1 MTGTAAGAL
10 RASGGKIRFFATP
23 HPMLHPHSLYHDHLK
38 PAELAFLEQARA
50 FVAREIAPHA
60 AAWEEKE
67 ELPRELFTKAGRAGL
82 MGMLAPKSVG
92 GQELSM
98 LCFCLVIEEVA
109 RHCGAFAMNLAAHNA
124 LCVGHPL
131 GFAGEELKR
140 KIFPSVL
147 NGDWMVAW
155 ALTEPNAGSDTGGV
169 ETTAT
174 PLPDGTWELNGHKL
188 YITMGLHSDRMVVMA
203 VTGKDEKGKK
213 EFSAF
218 WIETKDITP
227 VRKVKTSGVRAS
239 NTSEFY
245 LKKVRGELIGERG
258 RGQHAALA
266 CLDGGRLGIAA
277 MSIGLGRAA
286 VDIAKQRMLTRRQ
299 FGKAIAE
306 FQALQ
311 FKLADCEVE
320 LRAAEALLLQ
330 PCVMHARG
338 QRFSLEASVAK
349 LYASEAA
356 SRAANSALQ
365 ICGGWGYTRDTGVE
379 RMWRDARLCEI
390 GEGSSEVQRLIISR
404 ALLKAAAEQS
414 GVTAR

>member
-1 MTGTAAGAL
+1 
-10 RASGGKIRFFATP
+10 
-23 HPMLHPHSLYHDHLK
+23 MLHPHSLYHDHLK
-38 PAELAFLEQARA
+38 PAELDFLQKVAAFCAA
-50 FVAREIAPHA
+50 EIAPHA

-82 MGMLAPKSVG
+82 MGVLAPASVG
-92 GQELSM
+92 GQGLSM
-98 LCFCLVIEEVA
+98 LCFCLVIEEIA
-109 RHCGAFAMNLAAHNA
+109 RHCGAFAMNMAAHNA

-131 GFAGEELKR
+131 GHASEELKK

-174 PLPDGTWELNGHKL
+174 LRPDGTWELNGHKT
-188 YITMGLHSDRMVVMA
+188 YITMGLHSDHMIVMA
-203 VTGKDEKGKK
+203 VTGRDEKGKK

-218 WIETKDITP
+218 WISTKDITP
-227 VRKVKTSGVRAS
+227 VRKVPTTGVRAS
-239 NTSEFY
+239 NTSEFF
-245 LKKVRGELIGERG
+245 LKQVSGELIGVRG
-258 RGQHAALA
+258 KGQHAALA
-266 CLDGGRLGIAA
+266 CLDGGRLGIAG

-286 VDIAKQRMLTRRQ
+286 VEIAKQRMLTRRQ
-299 FGKAIAE
+299 FGKRIAE

-311 FKLADCEVE
+311 FMLADCEVE
-320 LRAAEALLLQ
+320 LRAAEALLLP

-338 QRFSLEASVAK
+338 QKFGLEASFAK

-356 SRAANSALQ
+356 SRACNRSLQ
-365 ICGGWGYTRDTGVE
+365 ICGGWGYTRDTYVE
-379 RMWRDARLCEI
+379 RYWRDARLCEI

-404 ALLKAAAEQS
+404 ALLREAEEKY
-414 GVTAR
+414 GLAEPGKR

>member
-1 MTGTAAGAL
+1 
-10 RASGGKIRFFATP
+10 
-23 HPMLHPHSLYHDHLK
+23 MLHPHSLYYDHLK
-38 PAELAFLEQARA
+38 PDELDFLRQTTA
-50 FVAREIAPHA
+50 FVAREVAPHA
-60 AAWEEKE
+60 AEWEERE

-82 MGMLAPKSVG
+82 MGMLAPKAVG

-98 LCFCLVIEEVA
+98 LCYCLVIEEIA
-109 RHCGAFAMNLAAHNA
+109 RHCGAFAMNMAAHNA

-131 GFAGEELKR
+131 GYASDELKR

-174 PLPDGTWELNGHKL
+174 LRPDGTWELNGHKT
-188 YITMGLHSDRMVVMA
+188 YITMGLHSDRMIVMA
-203 VTGKDEKGKK
+203 VSGRDERGKK

-227 VRKVKTSGVRAS
+227 VRKVPTSGVRAS
-239 NTSEFY
+239 NTSEFH
-245 LKKVRGELIGERG
+245 LRQVPAELIGQRG
-258 RGQHAALA
+258 KGQHAALA

-277 MSIGLGRAA
+277 MALGLGRAA
-286 VDIAKQRMLTRRQ
+286 VAIAKERMLTRQQ
-299 FGKAIAE
+299 FGRRLAD

-320 LRAAEALLLQ
+320 LRAAEALLLP

-338 QRFSLEASVAK
+338 QKFSFEASVAK

-356 SRAANSALQ
+356 SRAANTALQ
-365 ICGGWGYTRDTGVE
+365 ICGGWGYTRDAAVE
-379 RMWRDARLCEI
+379 RCWRDARLCEI

-404 ALLKAAAEQS
+404 AVLKEAEARCGLAAPVAAK
-414 GVTAR
+414 T

>member
-1 MTGTAAGAL
+1 
-10 RASGGKIRFFATP
+10 
-23 HPMLHPHSLYHDHLK
+23 MLHPNSLYHDHLK
-38 PAELAFLEQARA
+38 PQELAFLKQTAD
-50 FVAREIAPHA
+50 FVAREIAPNA

-67 ELPRELFTKAGRAGL
+67 ELPRDLFTKAGRAGL

-98 LCFCLVIEEVA
+98 LCFCLAIEEIA
-109 RHCGAFAMNLAAHNA
+109 RHCGAFAMNMAAHNA

-131 GFAGEELKR
+131 DHAGPELKK
-140 KIFPSVL
+140 KIFPRVL

-155 ALTEPNAGSDTGGV
+155 ALTEPGAGSDTGGV
-169 ETTAT
+169 ETT
-174 PLPDGTWELNGHKL
+174 GTQSSAGAWVLNGHKT
-188 YITMGLHSDRMVVMA
+188 YITMALHSDRMVVMA
-203 VTGKDEKGKK
+203 VTGCDERGKK
-213 EFSAF
+213 EFTAF
-218 WIETKDITP
+218 WIDTKDIEP
-227 VRKVKTSGVRAS
+227 VRKVKTAGVRAS

-245 LKKVRGELIGERG
+245 LKNVPAELIGLRG
-258 RGQHAALA
+258 KGQHAALA

-277 MSIGLGRAA
+277 MAIGLGRGA
-286 VDIAKQRMLTRRQ
+286 VEIAKERMLTRRQ
-299 FGKAIAE
+299 FGKRLAE

-338 QRFSLEASVAK
+338 QKFSLEASFAK

-365 ICGGWGYTRDTGVE
+365 ICGGWGYTRDTSVE

-390 GEGSSEVQRLIISR
+390 GEGSSEIQRLIISR
-404 ALLKAAAEQS
+404 ALLRDAEEKY
-414 GVTAR
+414 GLAEKK

>member
-1 MTGTAAGAL
+1 
-10 RASGGKIRFFATP
+10 
-23 HPMLHPHSLYHDHLK
+23 MLHPNSLYFDHLK
-38 PAELAFLEQARA
+38 PAELEFLKRA
-50 FVAREIAPHA
+50 TDFIAREVAPHA
-60 AAWEEKE
+60 AEWEEKE
-67 ELPRELFTKAGRAGL
+67 ELPRDLFTKAGQAGL
-82 MGMLAPKSVG
+82 MGMLAPKALG

-98 LCFCLVIEEVA
+98 LCFCLVIEEIA
-109 RHCGAFAMNLAAHNA
+109 RHCGAFAMNMAAHNA

-131 GFAGEELKR
+131 GYASDELKK

-174 PLPDGTWELNGHKL
+174 LLPDGTWELNGHKT
-188 YITMGLHSDRMVVMA
+188 YITMGLHSSRMIVMA
-203 VTGKDEKGKK
+203 VSGKDERGKK

-218 WIETKDITP
+218 WIETKDIEP
-227 VRKVKTSGVRAS
+227 VRKVPTSGVRAS

-245 LKKVRGELIGERG
+245 LKKVKGELIGQRG
-258 RGQHAALA
+258 KGQHAALA

-277 MSIGLGRAA
+277 MALGLGRAA
-286 VDIAKQRMLTRRQ
+286 VEIAKQRMLTRKQ
-299 FGKAIAE
+299 FGKRIAE

-338 QRFSLEASVAK
+338 QKFSLEASLAK

-365 ICGGWGYTRDTGVE
+365 ICGGWGYTRDTYVE
-379 RMWRDARLCEI
+379 RCWRDARLCEI

-404 ALLKAAAEQS
+404 ALLKEAEEKY
-414 GVTAR
+414 GLADKK

>member
-1 MTGTAAGAL
+1 
-10 RASGGKIRFFATP
+10 
-23 HPMLHPHSLYHDHLK
+23 MLHAHSLAHDHLT
-38 PAELAFLEQARA
+38 PDDVACLERARD

-60 AAWEEKE
+60 AAWDERE

-82 MGMLAPKSVG
+82 MGLLAPAEVG
-92 GQELSM
+92 GQGRSM
-98 LCFCLVIEEVA
+98 LCYCLVIEEVA

-131 GFAGEELKR
+131 AYASPELKR
-140 KIFPSVL
+140 KIFPRVL

-169 ETTAT
+169 ETTAV
-174 PLPDGTWELNGHKL
+174 PGSDGAWVLNGHKT

-203 VTGKDEKGKK
+203 VTGRDAQGKK

-218 WIETKDITP
+218 WIETADIEP
-227 VRKVKTSGVRAS
+227 VRKVRTAGVRAS
-239 NTSEFY
+239 NTSEFF
-245 LKKVRGELIGERG
+245 LRNVRGELIGERG
-258 RGQHAALA
+258 RGQQAALA

-277 MSIGLGRAA
+277 MAIGLGRGA
-286 VDIAKQRMLTRRQ
+286 VAIALQRMLTRRQ
-299 FGKAIAE
+299 FGKRLAE

-349 LYASEAA
+349 LFASEAA
-356 SRAANSALQ
+356 SRAANAALQ
-365 ICGGWGYTRDTGVE
+365 ICGGWGYTRDTDVE
-379 RMWRDARLCEI
+379 RCWRDARLCEI

-404 ALLKAAAEQS
+404 AVLKEAEAQ
-414 GVTAR
+414 VTSAPASVAS

>member
-1 MTGTAAGAL
+1 
-10 RASGGKIRFFATP
+10 
-23 HPMLHPHSLYHDHLK
+23 MLHPNSLYHDHLK
-38 PAELAFLEQARA
+38 PAELEFLQQATD
-50 FVAREIAPHA
+50 FIAREVAPHA
-60 AAWEEKE
+60 AEWEEKE
-67 ELPRELFTKAGRAGL
+67 ELPRELFTKAGQAGL
-82 MGMLAPKSVG
+82 MGMLAPKALG

-98 LCFCLVIEEVA
+98 LCFCLVIEEIA
-109 RHCGAFAMNLAAHNA
+109 RHCGAFAMNMAAHNA

-131 GFAGEELKR
+131 GYASDELKK

-174 PLPDGTWELNGHKL
+174 QLADGTWELNGHKT
-188 YITMGLHSDRMVVMA
+188 YITMGLHSNRMIVMA
-203 VTGKDEKGKK
+203 VTGKDERGKK

-218 WIETKDITP
+218 WIETKDIEP

-245 LKKVRGELIGERG
+245 LKKVKGEMIGQRG

-277 MSIGLGRAA
+277 MSLGLGRAA
-286 VDIAKQRMLTRRQ
+286 VEIAKQRMLTRKQ
-299 FGKAIAE
+299 FGKRIAE

-338 QRFSLEASVAK
+338 QKFSLGASIAK
-349 LYASEAA
+349 LFASEAA
-356 SRAANSALQ
+356 SRAANAALQ
-365 ICGGWGYTRDTGVE
+365 ICGGWGYTRDTYVE
-379 RMWRDARLCEI
+379 RCWRDARLCEI

-404 ALLKAAAEQS
+404 ALLKDAEEKY
-414 GVTAR
+414 GLADKK

>member
-1 MTGTAAGAL
+1 
-10 RASGGKIRFFATP
+10 
-23 HPMLHPHSLYHDHLK
+23 MLHPNSLYLDHLK
-38 PAELAFLEQARA
+38 PEEREFLEKTAG

-60 AAWEEKE
+60 ADWEEKE
-67 ELPRELFTKAGRAGL
+67 ELPRDLFTKAGRAGL

-98 LCFCLVIEEVA
+98 LCFCLAIEEVA

-131 GFAGEELKR
+131 GHASDGLKK

-155 ALTEPNAGSDTGGV
+155 ALTEPGAGSDTGGV
-169 ETTAT
+169 ETTGTLQA
-174 PLPDGTWELNGHKL
+174 DGTWALNGHKT

-203 VTGKDEKGKK
+203 ITGRDEKGKK

-218 WIETKDITP
+218 WIETRHIVP
-227 VRKVKTSGVRAS
+227 VRKVKTAGVRAS

-245 LKKVRGELIGERG
+245 LKNVPAEMIGVRGK
-258 RGQHAALA
+258 GQHAALA

-277 MSIGLGRAA
+277 MAIGLGRAA
-286 VDIAKQRMLTRRQ
+286 VEIAKERMLTRRQ
-299 FGKAIAE
+299 FGKRIAE

-338 QRFSLEASVAK
+338 QKFGLEASFAK
-349 LYASEAA
+349 LFASEAA
-356 SRAANSALQ
+356 SRAANRALQ
-365 ICGGWGYTRDTGVE
+365 ICGGWGYTRDTAVE

-404 ALLKAAAEQS
+404 ALLKEAEEKY
-414 GVTAR
+414 GLAEPKK

>member
-1 MTGTAAGAL
+1 
-10 RASGGKIRFFATP
+10 
-23 HPMLHPHSLYHDHLK
+23 MLHPNSLYHDFLQ
-38 PAELAFLEQARA
+38 PAETEFLKKTAAFCQ
-50 FVAREIAPHA
+50 REIAPFA
-60 AAWEEKE
+60 AEWEEKE
-67 ELPRELFTKAGRAGL
+67 ELPRALFTAAGQAGL
-82 MGMLAPKSVG
+82 MGMLAPKAVG
-92 GQELSM
+92 GQQLSI
-98 LCFCLVIEEVA
+98 LCFCLAIEEVA
-109 RHCGAFAMNLAAHNA
+109 GHCGAFAMNLAAHNA

-131 GFAGEELKR
+131 GYASDELKK

-169 ETTAT
+169 ETTAV
-174 PLPDGTWELNGHKL
+174 PRPDGTWELNGHKL
-188 YITMGLHSDRMVVMA
+188 YITMGNHSDRMIVMA

-218 WIETKDITP
+218 WINSADTEK

-245 LKKVRGELIGERG
+245 LKQVKGELVGQRG
-258 RGQHAALA
+258 KGQHAALA
-266 CLDGGRLGIAA
+266 CLDAGRLGIAA
-277 MSIGLGRAA
+277 MAIGLGRSA
-286 VDIAKQRMLTRRQ
+286 VEIAKQRMLSRRQ
-299 FGKAIAE
+299 FGKRIAE

-311 FKLADCEVE
+311 FMLADCEVE

-338 QRFSLEASVAK
+338 QKFTLEGSFAK

-356 SRAANSALQ
+356 SRACNRALQ
-365 ICGGWGYTRDTGVE
+365 ICGGWGYTRDTSVE

-404 ALLKAAAEQS
+404 TLLKAAEEKYGLAEAA
-414 GVTAR
+414 GKK

>member
-1 MTGTAAGAL
+1 
-10 RASGGKIRFFATP
+10 
-23 HPMLHPHSLYHDHLK
+23 MLHSNSLYYDHLK
-38 PAELAFLEQARA
+38 PEELAFLKKTAD
-50 FVAREIAPHA
+50 FVAREIAPNA

-67 ELPRELFTKAGRAGL
+67 ELPRDLFTKAGRAGL
-82 MGMLAPKSVG
+82 MGMLAPRSVG

-98 LCFCLVIEEVA
+98 LCFCLAIEEIA

-131 GFAGEELKR
+131 GHASDGLKK

-155 ALTEPNAGSDTGGV
+155 ALTEPGAGSDTGGV
-169 ETTAT
+169 ETAGT
-174 PLPDGTWELNGHKL
+174 LQPDGTWLLNGHKT

-203 VTGKDEKGKK
+203 ITGRDEKGKK

-218 WIETKDITP
+218 WIHTKHIEP
-227 VRKVKTSGVRAS
+227 VGKVKTAGVRAS

-245 LKKVRGELIGERG
+245 LKNVPGEMIGGRGK
-258 RGQHAALA
+258 GQHAALA

-277 MSIGLGRAA
+277 MAIGLGRAA
-286 VDIAKQRMLTRRQ
+286 VEIAKQRMLSRRQ
-299 FGKAIAE
+299 FGKRIAE

-320 LRAAEALLLQ
+320 LRAAEALLLP
-330 PCVMHARG
+330 PCVLHARG
-338 QRFSLEASVAK
+338 QKFSLEASFAK

-356 SRAANSALQ
+356 SRATSSALQ
-365 ICGGWGYTRDTGVE
+365 ICGGWGYTRDAVVE
-379 RMWRDARLCEI
+379 RMWRDARLTEI
-390 GEGSSEVQRLIISR
+390 GEGSSEIQRLIISR
-404 ALLKAAAEQS
+404 ALLKEAEEKY
-414 GVTAR
+414 GLAEPKK

>member
-1 MTGTAAGAL
+1 
-10 RASGGKIRFFATP
+10 
-23 HPMLHPHSLYHDHLK
+23 MLHPNSLYHDFLQ
-38 PAELAFLEQARA
+38 PAEIEFLKKTAVFCQK
-50 FVAREIAPHA
+50 EIAPFA
-60 AAWEEKE
+60 ADWEEKE
-67 ELPRELFTKAGRAGL
+67 ELPRALFTAAGKAGL
-82 MGMLAPKSVG
+82 MGMLAPKAVG
-92 GQELSM
+92 GQQLSI
-98 LCFCLVIEEVA
+98 LCFCLAIEEIA
-109 RHCGAFAMNLAAHNA
+109 RHCGAFAMNMAAHNA

-131 GFAGEELKR
+131 GYASDELKQ

-174 PLPDGTWELNGHKL
+174 LLPDGTWELNGHKL
-188 YITMGLHSDRMVVMA
+188 YITMGNHSDRMIVMA
-203 VTGKDEKGKK
+203 ITGRDEKGKK

-218 WIETKDITP
+218 WINSAHTEK
-227 VRKVKTSGVRAS
+227 VRKVKTAGVRAS

-245 LKKVRGELIGERG
+245 LKQVKGELVGQRG
-258 RGQHAALA
+258 KGQHAALA
-266 CLDGGRLGIAA
+266 CLDSGRLGIAA
-277 MSIGLGRAA
+277 MAIGLGRAA
-286 VDIAKQRMLTRRQ
+286 VEIAKQRMLSRRQ
-299 FGKAIAE
+299 FGKRIAE

-311 FKLADCEVE
+311 FMLADCEVE

-338 QRFSLEASVAK
+338 QKFTLEGSFAK

-356 SRAANSALQ
+356 SRACNRSLQ
-365 ICGGWGYTRDTGVE
+365 ICGGWGYTRDTFVE

-404 ALLKAAAEQS
+404 TLLKAAEETYGLADPA
-414 GVTAR
+414 ARM

>member
-1 MTGTAAGAL
+1 
-10 RASGGKIRFFATP
+10 
-23 HPMLHPHSLYHDHLK
+23 MLHPHSLYLDHLK
-38 PAELAFLEQARA
+38 PAELEFLKQTAD

-60 AAWEEKE
+60 AAWEENE

-82 MGMLAPKSVG
+82 MGMLAPRSVG

-98 LCFCLVIEEVA
+98 LCFCLAIEEVA

-131 GFAGEELKR
+131 GHASDELKK

-155 ALTEPNAGSDTGGV
+155 ALTEPGAGSDTGGV
-169 ETTAT
+169 ETTGT
-174 PLPDGTWELNGHKL
+174 LQPDGTWRLDGHKT
-188 YITMGLHSDRMVVMA
+188 YITMGLHSDRMIVLA
-203 VTGKDEKGKK
+203 VTGRDERGKK

-218 WIETKDITP
+218 WIETRHITP
-227 VRKVKTSGVRAS
+227 VRKVKTAGVRAS

-245 LKKVRGELIGERG
+245 LKDVPAELIGRRG
-258 RGQHAALA
+258 KGQHAALA

-277 MSIGLGRAA
+277 MAIGLGRAA
-286 VDIAKQRMLTRRQ
+286 VEIAKQRMLTRKQ
-299 FGKAIAE
+299 FGKRIAE

-311 FKLADCEVE
+311 FKLADCELE

-338 QRFSLEASVAK
+338 QKFTLEASIAK
-349 LYASEAA
+349 LHASEAGV
-356 SRAANSALQ
+356 RACNRALQ
-365 ICGGWGYTRDTGVE
+365 ICGGWGYTRDTSVE
-379 RMWRDARLCEI
+379 RMWRDARLTEI
-390 GEGSSEVQRLIISR
+390 GEGSSEIQRLIVSR
-404 ALLKAAAEQS
+404 ALLREAEEKY
-414 GVTAR
+414 GLAEKPPGR

>member
-1 MTGTAAGAL
+1 
-10 RASGGKIRFFATP
+10 
-23 HPMLHPHSLYHDHLK
+23 MLHPHSLYLDHLK
-38 PAELAFLEQARA
+38 PADLGFLDQVKE

-60 AAWEEKE
+60 ADWEEKE
-67 ELPRELFTKAGRAGL
+67 ELPRDLFTKAGRAGL
-82 MGMLAPKSVG
+82 MGMVAPKAVG
-92 GQELSM
+92 GRELSM
-98 LCFCLVIEEVA
+98 LCFCLAIEEVA

-131 GFAGEELKR
+131 GYASDELKK

-155 ALTEPNAGSDTGGV
+155 ALTEPGAGSDTGGV
-169 ETTAT
+169 ETTAA
-174 PLPDGTWELNGHKL
+174 PRADGSWELNGHKT

-239 NTSEFY
+239 NTSEFF
-245 LKKVRGELIGERG
+245 LKGVRGELIGARG
-258 RGQHAALA
+258 EGQRAALA
-266 CLDGGRLGIAA
+266 CLDAGRLGIAA
-277 MSIGLGRAA
+277 MAIGLGRGA
-286 VDIAKQRMLTRRQ
+286 VEIAKQRMLTRKQ
-299 FGKAIAE
+299 FGKRIAE

-311 FKLADCEVE
+311 FMLADCELE
-320 LRAAEALLLQ
+320 LRASEALLLQ

-338 QRFSLEASVAK
+338 QKFTMEASFAK
-349 LYASEAA
+349 LHASEAA
-356 SRAANSALQ
+356 SRACNRALQ
-365 ICGGWGYTRDTGVE
+365 ICGGWGYTRDTAVE
-379 RMWRDARLCEI
+379 RMWRDARLTEI

-404 ALLKAAAEQS
+404 ALLKEAEAAA
-414 GVTAR
+414 GR

>member
-1 MTGTAAGAL
+1 
-10 RASGGKIRFFATP
+10 
-23 HPMLHPHSLYHDHLK
+23 MLHPNSLYYDYLQ
-38 PAELAFLEQARA
+38 PAELDYLKKSTAFCHA
-50 FVAREIAPHA
+50 EIAPYA
-60 AAWEEKE
+60 AAWEEQE
-67 ELPRELFTKAGRAGL
+67 ELPRDLFTKAGKAGL
-82 MGMLAPKSVG
+82 MGMLAPKAVG

-98 LCFCLVIEEVA
+98 LCFCLVIEEIS
-109 RHCGAFAMNLAAHNA
+109 RHCGAFAMNMAAHNA

-131 GFAGEELKR
+131 GYASDELK
-140 KIFPSVL
+140 KKMFPSIL

-169 ETTAT
+169 ITTGTQLA
-174 PLPDGTWELNGHKL
+174 DGSWELNGHKT

-203 VTGKDEKGKK
+203 VTGQDEKGKK

-218 WIETKDITP
+218 WINSADIEP
-227 VRKVKTSGVRAS
+227 VRKVPTSGVRAS

-245 LKKVRGELIGERG
+245 LENVKAELVGERG

-277 MSIGLGRAA
+277 MALGLGRASVA
-286 VDIAKQRMLTRRQ
+286 IATERMLTRKQ
-299 FGKAIAE
+299 FGKPLAA

-320 LRAAEALLLQ
+320 LRAAEALLLP

-338 QRFSLEASVAK
+338 QRFSFEASVAK

-356 SRAANSALQ
+356 SRACNQALQ

-390 GEGSSEVQRLIISR
+390 GEGSSEIQRLIISR
-404 ALLKAAAEQS
+404 TLLRAAEKQL
-414 GVTAR
+414 GGAPDAAKQ

>member
-1 MTGTAAGAL
+1 
-10 RASGGKIRFFATP
+10 
-23 HPMLHPHSLYHDHLK
+23 
-38 PAELAFLEQARA
+38 
-50 FVAREIAPHA
+50 
-60 AAWEEKE
+60 
-67 ELPRELFTKAGRAGL
+67 LPRELFTKAGKLGL
-82 MGMLAPKSVG
+82 MGMLAPKAVG

-98 LCFCLVIEEVA
+98 LCYCLVIEEIA
-109 RHCGAFAMNLAAHNA
+109 RHCGAFAMNMAAHNA

-131 GFAGEELKR
+131 GYASEALKQ
-140 KIFPSVL
+140 KLFPSIL

-155 ALTEPNAGSDTGGV
+155 ALTEPEAGSDTGGV
-169 ETTAT
+169 ATTGT
-174 PLPDGTWELNGHKL
+174 LLPDDSWELNGHKL

-203 VTGKDEKGKK
+203 VTGVDEKGKK

-218 WIETKDITP
+218 WINTADIEP
-227 VRKVKTSGVRAS
+227 VRKVPTSGVRAS
-239 NTSEFY
+239 NTSEFH

-277 MSIGLGRAA
+277 MALGLGRAA
-286 VDIAKQRMLTRRQ
+286 VAIATERMLTRKQ
-299 FGKAIAE
+299 FGKPLAA

-330 PCVMHARG
+330 PCVLHARG
-338 QRFSLEASVAK
+338 HKFSLEASVAK

-356 SRAANSALQ
+356 SRACNQALQ
-365 ICGGWGYTRDTGVE
+365 ICGGWGYTRDTHVE

-390 GEGSSEVQRLIISR
+390 GEGSSEIQRLIISR
-404 ALLKAAAEQS
+404 TLLREAEKRLP
-414 GVTAR
+414 TA

>member
-1 MTGTAAGAL
+1 M
-10 RASGGKIRFFATP
+10 RSRDIFSRINSP
-23 HPMLHPHSLYHDHLK
+23 INMLHPNSLYYDHLTA
-38 PAELAFLEQARA
+38 AELKFLKTATEFCQN
-50 FVAREIAPHA
+50 EIVPYA
-60 AAWEEKE
+60 AAWEENE
-67 ELPRELFTKAGRAGL
+67 ELPRELFTKAGQIGL
-82 MGMLAPKSVG
+82 MGMLAPKTVG

-98 LCFCLVIEEVA
+98 LCFCLVIEEIS
-109 RHCGAFAMNLAAHNA
+109 RHCGAFAMNMAAHNA

-131 GFAGEELKR
+131 AFASDELKQ
-140 KIFPSVL
+140 KMFPSIL

-169 ETTAT
+169 TTTGTQLA
-174 PLPDGTWELNGHKL
+174 DGSWEINGHKT

-203 VTGKDEKGKK
+203 VTGENEKGKK

-218 WIETKDITP
+218 WIETKDIEP
-227 VRKVKTSGVRAS
+227 VRKVPTSGVRAS
-239 NTSEFY
+239 NTSEFF
-245 LKKVRGELIGERG
+245 LKQVRGEMIGERG
-258 RGQHAALA
+258 SGQRAALT

-277 MSIGLGRAA
+277 MALGLGRAA
-286 VDIAKQRMLTRRQ
+286 VVIATERMLTRKQ
-299 FGKAIAE
+299 FGKKLAE

-338 QRFSLEASVAK
+338 QKFSLEASVAK

-356 SRAANSALQ
+356 SRACNQALQ

-379 RMWRDARLCEI
+379 RMWRDARLCEV
-390 GEGSSEVQRLIISR
+390 GEGSSEIQRLIISR
-404 ALLKAAAEQS
+404 TLLREAEKTLGEQQA
-414 GVTAR
+414 VKH